1 MMQHSVT
8 HKDAICMSDNSGRN
22 SNYSHTAE
30 LGETLRLK
38 CNFHEEEQYKAEKQL
53 QYLIPISLLVIT
65 FT

>member
-1 MMQHSVT
+1 MMQHNIT
-8 HKDAICMSDNSGRN
+8 HKDASCMSENSGRN
-22 SNYSHTAE
+22 NSYSHKAE

-38 CNFHEEEQYKAEKQL
+38 CNCHEEELDKEETQL